1 MIRIGLI
8 GDIAS
13 GKSFIAKLF
22 NSPIFNADEE
32 VKYLYKNS
40 KICFYNLK
48 RKLPKFIKSFPIKK
62 IELTTAIKTNNNN
75 LKKISSVVHP
85 LVRKRMKAFLK
96 ENNKSKIIILDI
108 PLLVENKLHKKN
120 DILIFI
126 NSSKKNIL
134 SRLSSRKKYDKNL
147 LKTLKQNQLILSK
160 KIGIADYIVDN
171 NYSPYIM
178 KKKVKL
184 LKRKILNERNNS

>member
-126 NSSKKNIL
+126 KSSKKNIL

-184 LKRKILNERNNS
+184 LKKKILYERNNS